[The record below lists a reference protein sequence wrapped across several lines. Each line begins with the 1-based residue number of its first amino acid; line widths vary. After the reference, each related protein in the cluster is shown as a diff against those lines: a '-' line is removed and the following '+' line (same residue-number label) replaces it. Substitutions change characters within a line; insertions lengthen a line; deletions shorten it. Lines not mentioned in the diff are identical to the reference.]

1 VPTQVSFC
9 FRLLLPHNCFILSAG
24 KNRSR
29 LASAA
34 IHAPTDARL
43 SRIVHLLMDNA
54 TVVVS
59 GTKIAQEIGTTRSE
73 VWRLVQQLRGLG
85 VDIAGHSATG
95 YRLRK
100 VPDLLLAETLAP
112 LLRGTIFASHIHHY
126 FKISS
131 TNLAAMEAAAAGA
144 PEGSVFLA
152 EEQVAGR
159 GRGAHGW
166 LSARSQG
173 IYCSVVLRPALSPAD
188 VLVLTL
194 ATGLA
199 ACAAVEQL
207 LSPNPAGKKPA
218 TAPQLDLRWPND
230 LLLNGKK
237 FAGILAELTA
247 EATRVRYVVV
257 GMGINVN
264 QPSFPA
270 ELRDLATS
278 LRLETGNCWS
288 RVELLA
294 ALLKSLDRE
303 YRALLK
309 PGPGGRESVLRR
321 FQERSSFAQGRRV
334 RVEEDGGYEGL
345 TAGLDARG
353 FLQVET
359 VKGLR
364 TVLSGGVR
372 GMD

>member
-1 VPTQVSFC
+1 M
-9 FRLLLPHNCFILSAG
+9 G
-24 KNRSR
+24 
-29 LASAA
+29 
-34 IHAPTDARL
+34 
-43 SRIVHLLMDNA
+43 RIVRLLMDHA

-59 GTKIAQEIGTTRSE
+59 GTKLAQEIGTTRSE
-73 VWRLVQQLRGLG
+73 VWRLVQQLRALG

-100 VPDLLLAETLAP
+100 VPDLLLPETLAP
-112 LLRGTIFASHIHHY
+112 LVRGTIFSSHVHHY
-126 FKISS
+126 FKIGS
-131 TNLAAMEAAAAGA
+131 TNTVAMEAAATAA

-159 GRGAHGW
+159 GRSAHGW
-166 LSARSQG
+166 HSARSQG
-173 IYCSVVLRPALSPAD
+173 IYCSVILRPALSPAD

-194 ATGLA
+194 AAGLA
-199 ACAAVEQL
+199 TGAAVEQL
-207 LSPNPAGKKPA
+207 LARHSPGDEKAGA
-218 TAPQLDLRWPND
+218 TPQVDLRWPND

-237 FAGILAELTA
+237 FVGILAELTA
-247 EATRVRYVVV
+247 EATRVRHIVV
-257 GMGINVN
+257 GIGINVN

-278 LRLETGNCWS
+278 LRLETGSNWS
-288 RVELLA
+288 RVELAA

-309 PGPGGRESVLRR
+309 SGPGGRESVLRR
-321 FQERSSFAQGRRV
+321 FQERSSYAQGRRV
-334 RVEEDGGYEGL
+334 HVDDDGGYSGV

-359 VKGLR
+359 SKGLR

-372 GMD
+372 AVE

>member
-1 VPTQVSFC
+1 VPAH
-9 FRLLLPHNCFILSAG
+9 P
-24 KNRSR
+24 
-29 LASAA
+29 
-34 IHAPTDARL
+34 PTDARL
-43 SRIVHLLMDNA
+43 SRIVRLLMDHA

-112 LLRGTIFASHIHHY
+112 MLRSSIFGTHIHHY
-126 FKISS
+126 FKIGS
-131 TNLAAMEAAAAGA
+131 TNVTAMEAAAAGA
-144 PEGSVFLA
+144 PEGSVFVA

-166 LSARSQG
+166 QSARSQG

-199 ACAAVEQL
+199 VCSAVEQVL
-207 LSPNPAGKKPA
+207 ARLGGS

-230 LLLNGKK
+230 PLLNGKK
-237 FAGILAELTA
+237 FCGILVELTA
-247 EATRVRYVVV
+247 EATRVRYLVA
-257 GMGINVN
+257 GIGINVN
-264 QPSFPA
+264 QPGFPA
-270 ELRDLATS
+270 ELRDVATS
-278 LRLETGNCWS
+278 LRLETGSCWS
-288 RVELLA
+288 RVELA
-294 ALLKSLDRE
+294 VALLKSLDRE
-303 YRALLK
+303 YCALLK

-321 FQERSSFAQGRRV
+321 FQERSSYAQGRRV
-334 RVEEDGGYEGL
+334 HVEEDGGYEGV

-359 VKGLR
+359 RNGLR

-372 GMD
+372 AVE

>member
-1 VPTQVSFC
+1 M
-9 FRLLLPHNCFILSAG
+9 
-24 KNRSR
+24 
-29 LASAA
+29 
-34 IHAPTDARL
+34 
-43 SRIVHLLMDNA
+43 SRIVRLLMDHA

-100 VPDLLLAETLAP
+100 VPDLLLGETLAP
-112 LLRGTIFASHIHHY
+112 MLRGTIFGNDIHHY
-126 FKISS
+126 FKIAS
-131 TNLAAMEAAAAGA
+131 TNVTAMEAAAQGVR
-144 PEGSVFLA
+144 EGSVFVA

-159 GRGAHGW
+159 GRGAHSW
-166 LSARSQG
+166 HSARSQG

-188 VLVLTL
+188 VLVITL

-199 ACAAVEQL
+199 ACAAVEQML
-207 LSPNPAGKKPA
+207 AHHESRATPA
-218 TAPQLDLRWPND
+218 TAAQVDLRWPND

-237 FAGILAELTA
+237 FVGILAELTA
-247 EATRVRYVVV
+247 EATRVRYLVV
-257 GMGINVN
+257 GVGINVN
-264 QPSFPA
+264 QQSFPA

-278 LRLETGNCWS
+278 LRMETGTSWS
-288 RVELLA
+288 RVELAA

-321 FQERSSFAQGRRV
+321 FQERSSYAQGRHV
-334 RVEEDGGYEGL
+334 RVEEDGGYEGV
-345 TAGLDARG
+345 TAGLDTRG

-359 VKGLR
+359 RNGLR

-372 GMD
+372 EVK

>member
-1 VPTQVSFC
+1 
-9 FRLLLPHNCFILSAG
+9 
-24 KNRSR
+24 
-29 LASAA
+29 
-34 IHAPTDARL
+34 
-43 SRIVHLLMDNA
+43 MDHA

-59 GTKIAQEIGTTRSE
+59 GNKVAQEIGTTRSE

-85 VDIAGHSATG
+85 VDIAGHAASG

-100 VPDLLLAETLAP
+100 VPDLLLGETLAP
-112 LLRGTIFASHIHHY
+112 MLHGTIFAKHIHHY
-126 FKISS
+126 FKIGS
-131 TNLAAMEAAAAGA
+131 TNLAAMEAAAEGA

-159 GRGAHGW
+159 GRGTHGW
-166 LSARSQG
+166 HSARSQG

-199 ACAAVEQL
+199 ACAAVEQML
-207 LSPNPAGKKPA
+207 AHRGSRERPG
-218 TAPQLDLRWPND
+218 TAAQVDLRWPND

-237 FAGILAELTA
+237 FVGILTELTA
-247 EATRVRYVVV
+247 EATRVRHLVV
-257 GMGINVN
+257 GVGVNVN
-264 QPSFPA
+264 QPNFPP

-278 LRLETGNCWS
+278 LRVETGTSWS
-288 RVELLA
+288 RVELAA

-321 FQERSSFAQGRRV
+321 FQERSSYARGRLV
-334 RVEEDGGYEGL
+334 RVEEDGGYDGV
-345 TAGLDARG
+345 TAGLDTRG

-359 VKGLR
+359 RNGLR

-372 GMD
+372 AVDAKS

>member
-1 VPTQVSFC
+1 MVPT
-9 FRLLLPHNCFILSAG
+9 G
-24 KNRSR
+24 KTRVPV
-29 LASAA
+29 AA
-34 IHAPTDARL
+34 HPPTDARL
-43 SRIVHLLMDNA
+43 SRIVRLLMDHA

-85 VDIAGHSATG
+85 VEIAGHSATG

-100 VPDLLLAETLAP
+100 VPDLLLPETLAP
-112 LLRGTIFASHIHHY
+112 MLRGTIFARHLHHY
-126 FKISS
+126 FKVGS
-131 TNLAAMEAAAAGA
+131 TNTVAMEAAAAGA

-166 LSARSQG
+166 HSARSQG
-173 IYCSVVLRPALSPAD
+173 IYCSVVLRPPFSPAD
-188 VLVLTL
+188 VLLLTL

-199 ACAAVEQL
+199 TRDAVEQL
-207 LSPNPAGKKPA
+207 LAHHPGGGEKPN
-218 TAPQLDLRWPND
+218 TSPQLDLRWPND

-237 FAGILAELTA
+237 FVGILAELTA
-247 EATRVRYVVV
+247 EATRVRHVVAGV
-257 GMGINVN
+257 GINVN

-278 LRLETGNCWS
+278 LRLETGNNWS
-288 RVELLA
+288 RVELAA

-309 PGPGGRESVLRR
+309 AGPGGRESVLRR
-321 FQERSSFAQGRRV
+321 FQERSSYAQGRRV
-334 RVEEDGGYEGL
+334 HVDDDGGYAGV

-359 VKGLR
+359 AKGLR

-372 GMD
+372 AAE